1 MKLSKSIASILAAG
15 IMIACLSAAAG
26 AESSPETSNATT
38 VPPAT
43 EESQT
48 VQTTKKPESV
58 PKTTESTTKPI
69 TEPAAETSETTTT
82 AVTLPENPFENGM
95 LSDQELYEYIAD
107 YLEAGATLNM
117 DGSAVLIDESTINP
131 DNDENQSDE
140 DSETGSEN
148 AGNDNSQS
156 DDNTQSGGNSGSK
169 GEKLMYT
176 IATRDGS
183 TFYIIIDKS
192 GSSENVYFLNKVD
205 IIDLASLISY
215 DDEEEL
221 SPQEKQIIAAANG
234 ISVEQLE
241 KPENTDDGEND
252 NPDNPAD
259 DKNNASSGETEKPD
273 TDNTKSGGDDMT
285 MYIIIGVVMVL
296 AIGAGWYFKVGP
308 GKKKKAA
315 FDETETEDEPEFED
329 EITED
334 ETQEDDA
341 NTNSEDEE

>member
-1 MKLSKSIASILAAG
+1 MKLSKSVASILAAG
-15 IMIACLSAAAG
+15 IMTACLSAAAG

-58 PKTTESTTKPI
+58 PETTESTTKPT
-69 TEPAAETSETTTT
+69 TEPAAETSETTT

-148 AGNDNSQS
+148 AGNDNPQS
-156 DDNTQSGGNSGSK
+156 DDNTQSGSK